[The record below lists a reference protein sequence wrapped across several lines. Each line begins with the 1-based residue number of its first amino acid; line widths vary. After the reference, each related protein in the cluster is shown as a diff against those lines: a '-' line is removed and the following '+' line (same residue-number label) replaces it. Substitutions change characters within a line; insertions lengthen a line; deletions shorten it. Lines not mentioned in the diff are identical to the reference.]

1 MNAQANLYST
11 VIAEICG
18 FNWRGLSQSDLTR
31 IAWAYYFFSIQFR
44 ENLEI
49 ARTLYPDDTNLK
61 QLEQEECNT
70 SNLSPWPD
78 VAVQGEKLDHDEFM
92 RRTLELSP
100 LDDHERRRAQ
110 FLGEIYLI
118 EVRNVEPEIRAI
130 SLASYESGGLQSV
143 FTAFMQARDWNTPL
157 LQAFRHFVTE
167 HIRFD
172 GDDLDSGHGALSKHL
187 SVDDRILPLWSAFRD
202 LLTESVPSLALARAI
217 L

>member
-1 MNAQANLYST
+1 MNAPINLYST
-11 VIAEICG
+11 IIAEICG
-18 FNWRGLSQSDLTR
+18 LNWQTLDQSDLTR

-49 ARTLYPDDTNLK
+49 ARALYPDDINLK
-61 QLEQEECNT
+61 QLEEEECNT
-70 SNLSPWPD
+70 SNLSPWVG
-78 VAVQGEKLDHDEFM
+78 VAAQLEKMDHDEFM
-92 RRTLELSP
+92 RRTLALSP
-100 LDDHERRRAQ
+100 LDDLEQRRAQ

-118 EVRNVEPEIRAI
+118 EVRNVEPQVRAT

-143 FTAFMQARDWNTPL
+143 FTAFMKARDWDTPL

-172 GDDLDSGHGALSKHL
+172 GDDVDSGHGALSKHL
-187 SVDDRILPLWSAFRD
+187 SVDDRILPLWTAFRD
-202 LLTESVPSLALARAI
+202 LLVESVPSLALTRAI

>member
-1 MNAQANLYST
+1 MNAPIKLYST
-11 VIAEICG
+11 VVAEICDL
-18 FNWRGLSQSDLTR
+18 NWQMLNKSDLTR

-49 ARTLYPDDTNLK
+49 ARVLYPDDINLK

-70 SNLSPWPD
+70 SNLSPWPA
-78 VAVQGEKLDHDEFM
+78 VAVRNEKLNHDEFM

-100 LDDHERRRAQ
+100 LEELELRRAR
-110 FLGEIYLI
+110 FLGETYLL
-118 EVRNVEPEIRAI
+118 EVRYVEPEVRAI

-143 FTAFMQARDWNTPL
+143 FTAFMKARDWDTPL

-187 SVDDRILPLWSAFRD
+187 SVDDRILPLWTAFMD
-202 LLTESVPSLALARAI
+202 LLVESVPALALTRAI